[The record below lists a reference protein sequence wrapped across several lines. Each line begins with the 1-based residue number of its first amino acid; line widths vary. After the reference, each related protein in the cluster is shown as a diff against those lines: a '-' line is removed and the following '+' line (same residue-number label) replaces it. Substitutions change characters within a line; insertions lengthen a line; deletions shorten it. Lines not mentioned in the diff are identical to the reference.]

1 MDFYIF
7 KYSPDLENL
16 PFVNNWMNFFFVF
29 VSLLTCINF
38 FFLTRCLY
46 FHHFWWEREKNQFFK
61 YFSKILP
68 KCDKK
73 ILEIHEQSWLWI
85 TWILKKSD
93 SIQTFVEDIP
103 KIKLTHWSLQSKT
116 FTFHNSNSHCLA
128 QIWYFILIITL
139 SLFRFCVMKSQL

>member
-68 KCDKK
+68 TCDKK

-103 KIKLTHWSLQSKT
+103 KIKLSHWSLQSKT

-139 SLFRFCVMKSQL
+139 SLFRFWVMKSQL